1 MHYHIRLILKATW
14 SDGYE
19 EEIRYIDIEFED
31 KIIQKDTTSIRAT
44 YEGVS
49 VDIPIEVVSE

>member
-1 MHYHIRLILKATW
+1 MILKGLFLKATW
-14 SDGYE
+14 NDGYE

-31 KIIQKDTTSIRAT
+31 KLIQKDTTSIRAT

-49 VDIPIEVVSE
+49 VDIPIEVISE